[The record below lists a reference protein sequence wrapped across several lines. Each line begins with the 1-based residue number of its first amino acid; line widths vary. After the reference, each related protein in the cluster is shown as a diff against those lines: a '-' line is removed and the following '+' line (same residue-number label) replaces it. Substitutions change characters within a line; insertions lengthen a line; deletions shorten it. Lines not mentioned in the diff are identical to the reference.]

1 LVYNYTVK
9 KEFAEITVDATNLG
23 HVRDAVV
30 VLFERVRKETESSR
44 LGYVAG
50 IIGSEGE
57 DKVAVNRQILQEHT
71 DRIRAANGFPVFSAT
86 DIFENPELWERLEE
100 IRLSTPERRKAF
112 IAFWREVLELGKV
125 TDIFMTPRWEQSE
138 GATDEY
144 NTAQRLGI
152 QIHIVD
158 HQVLVESIEKGK

>member
-1 LVYNYTVK
+1 MK
-9 KEFAEITVDATNLG
+9 KKFAEVTVGATNLG

-30 VLFERVRKETESSR
+30 ALFERVRKETGATR

-50 IIGSEGE
+50 IIGSDGE
-57 DKVAVNRQILQEHT
+57 DKVAANRRILQEHT
-71 DRIRAANGFPVFSAT
+71 DRIRATTDYPVFSAAE
-86 DIFENPELWERLEE
+86 IFENPDLWERLEE
-100 IRLSTPERRKAF
+100 IRWSTPERRKAF

-125 TDIFMTPRWEQSE
+125 TDVFMTPRWEQSE

-152 QIHIVD
+152 QIHIV
-158 HQVLVESIEKGK
+158 EAK